1 MTIPNCISLFRI
13 FLVPCFAWV
22 FLTASL
28 PEDFTLAA
36 VLLVVSAVSDLLDG
50 WIARRFHMTS
60 KLGKILDPAAD
71 KLTLFGVCLH
81 VGPVSGILAA
91 VQPVHCQGTADGC
104 RQCADPAPQS

>member
-13 FLVPCFAWV
+13 FLVPCFVWV

-36 VLLVVSAVSDLLDG
+36 GLLVVSAVSDLLDG

-71 KLTLFGVCLH
+71 
-81 VGPVSGILAA
+81 
-91 VQPVHCQGTADGC
+91 
-104 RQCADPAPQS
+104 

>member
-13 FLVPCFAWV
+13 FLVPCFVWV

-60 KLGKILDPAAD
+60 KLGKILTRQ
-71 KLTLFGVCLH
+71 LTSSPCSGCLSAC
-81 VGPVSGILAA
+81 GPGIRDSGR
-91 VQPVHCQGTADGC
+91 CTAC
-104 RQCADPAPQS
+104 SLPRNC

>member
-13 FLVPCFAWV
+13 FLVPCFVWV

-50 WIARRFHMTS
+50 WIAGGST
-60 KLGKILDPAAD
+60 
-71 KLTLFGVCLH
+71 
-81 VGPVSGILAA
+81 
-91 VQPVHCQGTADGC
+91 
-104 RQCADPAPQS
+104 

>member
-36 VLLVVSAVSDLLDG
+36 VLLVLGVKYGDDVF
-50 WIARRFHMTS
+50 RR
-60 KLGKILDPAAD
+60 K
-71 KLTLFGVCLH
+71 
-81 VGPVSGILAA
+81 
-91 VQPVHCQGTADGC
+91 
-104 RQCADPAPQS
+104 APKGYEKDDHKN

>member
-50 WIARRFHMTS
+50 
-60 KLGKILDPAAD
+60 
-71 KLTLFGVCLH
+71 
-81 VGPVSGILAA
+81 
-91 VQPVHCQGTADGC
+91 
-104 RQCADPAPQS
+104 

>member
-22 FLTASL
+22 FLTAGL

-71 KLTLFGVCLH
+71 KLTLFGVFVCMWARYPGFWPLYLSLIH
-81 VGPVSGILAA
+81 I
-91 VQPVHCQGTADGC
+91 
-104 RQCADPAPQS
+104 

>member
-36 VLLVVSAVSDLLDG
+36 VLLVVSAV
-50 WIARRFHMTS
+50 
-60 KLGKILDPAAD
+60 
-71 KLTLFGVCLH
+71 
-81 VGPVSGILAA
+81 
-91 VQPVHCQGTADGC
+91 
-104 RQCADPAPQS
+104 

>member
-13 FLVPCFAWV
+13 FLVPCFVWV

-71 KLTLFGVCLH
+71 KLTLFGVLSAC
-81 VGPVSGILAA
+81 GPGIRDSGR
-91 VQPVHCQGTADGC
+91 CTAC
-104 RQCADPAPQS
+104 SLPRNC

>member
-36 VLLVVSAVSDLLDG
+36 VLLVVSAISDLLDG

-60 KLGKILDPAAD
+60 KLGKILDASHNCYTFTMDASGKYD
-71 KLTLFGVCLH
+71 RIIFRDRKSTRLNSSH
-81 VGPVSGILAA
+81 SSVSRMPSSA
-91 VQPVHCQGTADGC
+91 
-104 RQCADPAPQS
+104 